1 MDTIKT
7 LVIEPLRR
15 PELRD
20 IDPTITAIGKTIGG
34 YAEPLP
40 LDRRTTLWCDEEGA
54 IRNLKPNRTIRLS
67 QDSRLADAGKPIIIR
82 GTFVITGPHPQ
93 DGPLGLDD
101 EQIGRYAA
109 MFADP
114 EAPCRLPDGKT
125 FMIPV
130 HPVGWPTAKESPP
143 APTRRS
149 GTASGGREG
158 PRAPPGPPRA
168 GPNRRPPTGIG
179 LPHACGKHDGRASP
193 IGKRNA
199 PKGRGPRFPF
209 WPFRLKPKRSYR
221 RRGTRQIATQAG
233 CARRDRL
240 DGTRFGR

>member
-20 IDPTITAIGKTIGG
+20 IDPSITAIGKTIGG

-40 LDRRTTLWCDEEGA
+40 LDRRTTLWCDGEGA

-67 QDSRLADAGKPIIIR
+67 RDSRLADAGKPIIIR
-82 GTFVITGPHPQ
+82 GTFVITGLYLN

-130 HPVGWPTAKESPP
+130 
-143 APTRRS
+143 R
-149 GTASGGREG
+149 
-158 PRAPPGPPRA
+158 
-168 GPNRRPPTGIG
+168 
-179 LPHACGKHDGRASP
+179 P
-193 IGKRNA
+193 IG
-199 PKGRGPRFPF
+199 
-209 WPFRLKPKRSYR
+209 
-221 RRGTRQIATQAG
+221 
-233 CARRDRL
+233 
-240 DGTRFGR
+240 

>member
-1 MDTIKT
+1 MDTIT
-7 LVIEPLRR
+7 ALVIEPLRR

-20 IDPTITAIGKTIGG
+20 IDPSITAIGK
-34 YAEPLP
+34 
-40 LDRRTTLWCDEEGA
+40 
-54 IRNLKPNRTIRLS
+54 TIRLS

-130 HPVGWPTAKESPP
+130 HP
-143 APTRRS
+143 
-149 GTASGGREG
+149 
-158 PRAPPGPPRA
+158 
-168 GPNRRPPTGIG
+168 IG
-179 LPHACGKHDGRASP
+179 
-193 IGKRNA
+193 
-199 PKGRGPRFPF
+199 
-209 WPFRLKPKRSYR
+209 
-221 RRGTRQIATQAG
+221 
-233 CARRDRL
+233 
-240 DGTRFGR
+240 

>member
-20 IDPTITAIGKTIGG
+20 IDPSITAIGKTIGG

-54 IRNLKPNRTIRLS
+54 IKNLKPNRTIRLS
-67 QDSRLADAGKPIIIR
+67 QDSRLEDAGKPIIIR

-130 HPVGWPTAKESPP
+130 HP
-143 APTRRS
+143 
-149 GTASGGREG
+149 
-158 PRAPPGPPRA
+158 
-168 GPNRRPPTGIG
+168 IG
-179 LPHACGKHDGRASP
+179 
-193 IGKRNA
+193 
-199 PKGRGPRFPF
+199 
-209 WPFRLKPKRSYR
+209 
-221 RRGTRQIATQAG
+221 
-233 CARRDRL
+233 
-240 DGTRFGR
+240 

>member
-1 MDTIKT
+1 MDLIRQYLASPEFAEAIGNVVVIAIMATAAGIDWKIYGRKTRRRTPPSIDTPQRRRRAAQRRTIPAGHIDESQQRPPAHAGGQANPCKERTTIMDTIKT

-20 IDPTITAIGKTIGG
+20 IDPSITAIGKTIGG

-54 IRNLKPNRTIRLS
+54 IKNLKPNRTIRLS

-130 HPVGWPTAKESPP
+130 HP
-143 APTRRS
+143 
-149 GTASGGREG
+149 
-158 PRAPPGPPRA
+158 
-168 GPNRRPPTGIG
+168 IG
-179 LPHACGKHDGRASP
+179 
-193 IGKRNA
+193 
-199 PKGRGPRFPF
+199 
-209 WPFRLKPKRSYR
+209 
-221 RRGTRQIATQAG
+221 
-233 CARRDRL
+233 
-240 DGTRFGR
+240 

>member
-20 IDPTITAIGKTIGG
+20 IDPSITAIGKTIGG

-54 IRNLKPNRTIRLS
+54 IKNLKPNRTIRLS

-130 HPVGWPTAKESPP
+130 HPHRLTHGQGVPARANQAIGDGLRRPGRATHPSRTSPRRPEPP
-143 APTRRS
+143 APDRHRSPARMRETRW
-149 GTASGGREG
+149 
-158 PRAPPGPPRA
+158 
-168 GPNRRPPTGIG
+168 TGK
-179 LPHACGKHDGRASP
+179 PYQKKER
-193 IGKRNA
+193 
-199 PKGRGPRFPF
+199 PKG
-209 WPFRLKPKRSYR
+209 
-221 RRGTRQIATQAG
+221 
-233 CARRDRL
+233 ARPQVSL
-240 DGTRFGR
+240 FGLFG

>member
-20 IDPTITAIGKTIGG
+20 IDPSITAIGKTIGG

-54 IRNLKPNRTIRLS
+54 IKNLKPNRTIRLS

-101 EQIGRYAA
+101 EQIGR
-109 MFADP
+109 
-114 EAPCRLPDGKT
+114 
-125 FMIPV
+125 
-130 HPVGWPTAKESPP
+130 
-143 APTRRS
+143 
-149 GTASGGREG
+149 
-158 PRAPPGPPRA
+158 
-168 GPNRRPPTGIG
+168 
-179 LPHACGKHDGRASP
+179 
-193 IGKRNA
+193 
-199 PKGRGPRFPF
+199 
-209 WPFRLKPKRSYR
+209 
-221 RRGTRQIATQAG
+221 
-233 CARRDRL
+233 
-240 DGTRFGR
+240 

>member
-20 IDPTITAIGKTIGG
+20 IDPSITAIRKTIGG

-54 IRNLKPNRTIRLS
+54 IKNLKPNRTIRLS

-82 GTFVITGPHPQ
+82 GTFVITGPH
-93 DGPLGLDD
+93 D

-130 HPVGWPTAKESPP
+130 HP
-143 APTRRS
+143 
-149 GTASGGREG
+149 
-158 PRAPPGPPRA
+158 
-168 GPNRRPPTGIG
+168 IG
-179 LPHACGKHDGRASP
+179 
-193 IGKRNA
+193 
-199 PKGRGPRFPF
+199 
-209 WPFRLKPKRSYR
+209 
-221 RRGTRQIATQAG
+221 
-233 CARRDRL
+233 
-240 DGTRFGR
+240 

>member
-20 IDPTITAIGKTIGG
+20 IDPSITAIGKTIGG

-54 IRNLKPNRTIRLS
+54 IKNLKPNRTIRL
-67 QDSRLADAGKPIIIR
+67 
-82 GTFVITGPHPQ
+82 GTFVITGLHPQ

-130 HPVGWPTAKESPP
+130 HP
-143 APTRRS
+143 
-149 GTASGGREG
+149 
-158 PRAPPGPPRA
+158 
-168 GPNRRPPTGIG
+168 IG
-179 LPHACGKHDGRASP
+179 
-193 IGKRNA
+193 
-199 PKGRGPRFPF
+199 
-209 WPFRLKPKRSYR
+209 
-221 RRGTRQIATQAG
+221 
-233 CARRDRL
+233 
-240 DGTRFGR
+240 

>member
-20 IDPTITAIGKTIGG
+20 IDPSITAIGKTIGG

-40 LDRRTTLWCDEEGA
+40 LDRRTTLWCDVEGA
-54 IRNLKPNRTIRLS
+54 IKNLKPNRTIRLS
-67 QDSRLADAGKPIIIR
+67 
-82 GTFVITGPHPQ
+82 Q

-130 HPVGWPTAKESPP
+130 HP
-143 APTRRS
+143 
-149 GTASGGREG
+149 
-158 PRAPPGPPRA
+158 
-168 GPNRRPPTGIG
+168 IG
-179 LPHACGKHDGRASP
+179 
-193 IGKRNA
+193 
-199 PKGRGPRFPF
+199 
-209 WPFRLKPKRSYR
+209 
-221 RRGTRQIATQAG
+221 
-233 CARRDRL
+233 
-240 DGTRFGR
+240 

>member
-20 IDPTITAIGKTIGG
+20 IDPSITAIGKTIGG

-54 IRNLKPNRTIRLS
+54 IKNLKPNRTIRLS

-130 HPVGWPTAKESPP
+130 HAPLPDLP
-143 APTRRS
+143 AP
-149 GTASGGREG
+149 A
-158 PRAPPGPPRA
+158 RAA
-168 GPNRRPPTGIG
+168 GPDRHRSPAHMRETRWTGKPYQKKERPQRG
-179 LPHACGKHDGRASP
+179 A
-193 IGKRNA
+193 A
-199 PKGRGPRFPF
+199 PGFPF
-209 WPFRLKPKRSYR
+209 SAFSAEAETIIPASRNPSNRHADGLRPARSIGRNPLWPVTLRLTERPKRKN
-221 RRGTRQIATQAG
+221 RG
-233 CARRDRL
+233 
-240 DGTRFGR
+240 

>member
-1 MDTIKT
+1 MREDRQTPARKGPPSWT
-7 LVIEPLRR
+7 PSRR
-15 PELRD
+15 SSSNLCAVRNCATSTPS
-20 IDPTITAIGKTIGG
+20 ITAIGETIGG

-54 IRNLKPNRTIRLS
+54 IKNLKPNRTIRLS

-130 HPVGWPTAKESPP
+130 HP
-143 APTRRS
+143 
-149 GTASGGREG
+149 
-158 PRAPPGPPRA
+158 
-168 GPNRRPPTGIG
+168 IG
-179 LPHACGKHDGRASP
+179 
-193 IGKRNA
+193 
-199 PKGRGPRFPF
+199 
-209 WPFRLKPKRSYR
+209 
-221 RRGTRQIATQAG
+221 
-233 CARRDRL
+233 
-240 DGTRFGR
+240 